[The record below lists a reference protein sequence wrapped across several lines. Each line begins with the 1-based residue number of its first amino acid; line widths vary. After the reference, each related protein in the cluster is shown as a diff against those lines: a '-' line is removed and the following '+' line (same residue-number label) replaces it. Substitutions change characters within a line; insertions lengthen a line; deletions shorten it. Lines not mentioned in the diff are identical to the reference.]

1 MRWKI
6 IVVCAVL
13 TCIVSF
19 AFFFKYT
26 VVEPVVL
33 GMPYI
38 LWVSM
43 LSTSI
48 MVVLTYLGFRLFPFN
63 EKK

>member
-6 IVVCAVL
+6 IVVCAVI

-26 VVEPVVL
+26 ITEPSLL

-43 LSTSI
+43 LSTVI
-48 MVVLTYLGFRLFPFN
+48 MVVLTYIGFRNFPFN